1 MVSVLINEMSPM
13 VILFNIL
20 FVYCFENNNGKV
32 FGTPSQ
38 TMPFPAN

>member
-1 MVSVLINEMSPM
+1 MVSVSINEMSPIE
-13 VILFNIL
+13 ILFNMC
-20 FVYCFENNNGKV
+20 FVYCFKNKNGKV